1 MFRRVSVI
9 KKSDKSLRPAT
20 LPVLRRYA
28 KSLEV
33 ASGLL
38 HSMALAVS
46 ACGLHL
52 GWLSVVRLLH
62 FCAKAIATADG
73 WFVIWWNTNVAILEN
88 YLFGGVSDRVG
99 VGVCLL
105 AYHFFGFVD
114 RGAITCRSGEFDLR

>member
-28 KSLEV
+28 KSLDG

-38 HSMALAVS
+38 HSMALAVCLRASSRVAFRRSS
-46 ACGLHL
+46 AAFLRQGHRN
-52 GWLSVVRLLH
+52 GRWVVRHLVEH
-62 FCAKAIATADG
+62 KRCDFG
-73 WFVIWWNTNVAILEN
+73 

-105 AYHFFGFVD
+105 ACHFFGFVD